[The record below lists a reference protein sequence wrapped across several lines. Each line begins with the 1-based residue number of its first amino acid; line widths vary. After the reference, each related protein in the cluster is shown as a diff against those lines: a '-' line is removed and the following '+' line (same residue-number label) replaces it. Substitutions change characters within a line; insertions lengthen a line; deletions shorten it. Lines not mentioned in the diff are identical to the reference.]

1 MHEKGSRFSVS
12 AHVFLLFSPLPFLS
26 LPITSSSL
34 FLFLPQPFLLK
45 MGRSLPCGSA
55 RPVVSSVLRAKGRE
69 VVTES
74 ELLPPEEG
82 AVCGHFVSRLLP
94 TGLGRRDP
102 GSPPEAPP
110 LPTSPLAQ
118 LAHRLQQCPSQAVR
132 PRRGASRARNR
143 LHTVFAHVFLKPRRP
158 TEAAGAPAIRLRKEG
173 RWLQRGRCPVGET
186 APGPGQEGPARPV
199 CCPRHHSALRA
210 AA

>member
-1 MHEKGSRFSVS
+1 M
-12 AHVFLLFSPLPFLS
+12 
-26 LPITSSSL
+26 TSSSL

-82 AVCGHFVSRLLP
+82 AVWGHSVSRLLP

-102 GSPPEAPP
+102 GSPPDAPP
-110 LPTSPLAQ
+110 LPTSPLEQ
-118 LAHRLQQCPSQAVR
+118 LAHRLQQCPSQPVR

-143 LHTVFAHVFLKPRRP
+143 LHTVFAHVFLKPQCPARGHGCRTRLQVP
-158 TEAAGAPAIRLRKEG
+158 QPSGFGRTEDGCREEGAPWEKWRQDPA
-173 RWLQRGRCPVGET
+173 
-186 APGPGQEGPARPV
+186 QEGPARPV
-199 CCPRHHSALRA
+199 CCPRLHSALRA